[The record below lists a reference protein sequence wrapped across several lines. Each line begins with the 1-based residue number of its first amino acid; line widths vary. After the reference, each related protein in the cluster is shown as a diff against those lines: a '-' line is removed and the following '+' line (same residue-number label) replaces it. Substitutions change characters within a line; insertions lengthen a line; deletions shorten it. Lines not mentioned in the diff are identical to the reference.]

1 MKATF
6 LRLQHFMNDIIST
19 RLKRAAKL
27 FRLKVEFW
35 DDKTLQVHINEEI
48 YKASCELIGLHDK
61 FPILHEISFYPDLK
75 NVLWESS
82 FVESLSPE
90 ERKKYRHAKDL
101 SLDLQLLKEN
111 PFLYDDRLPYFSG
124 IISTIYLTQFIAYLQ
139 SYLFE
144 EKTQNVLINKKS
156 TFEAQFTSSQM
167 EILTSCVNEVKL
179 FTISI
184 TVDVFKNILTCNLSE
199 PLKTRNNRLLVYFFS
214 ALDDRSLI
222 ARNWQS
228 VIDKNRLFLSSGK
241 GKLLKQS
248 DLSTA
253 NSEIKITPPIGSETI
268 DKYFKLLKEYQ

>member
-27 FRLKVEFW
+27 FGLKVEFW
-35 DDKTLQVHINEEI
+35 DDKTLQIHINEEI
-48 YKASCELIGLHDK
+48 YKASCELIALHDE

-90 ERKKYRHAKDL
+90 ERKKYRQAKDL

-124 IISTIYLTQFIAYLQ
+124 IISTIYLTRFIAYLQ
-139 SYLFE
+139 SYLSE
-144 EKTQNVLINKKS
+144 EKRQNVQSEKKN
-156 TFEAQFTSSQM
+156 TFEAQFKSSQM
-167 EILTSCVNEVKL
+167 EVLTSCVNEVKL

-184 TVDVFKNILTCNLSE
+184 TVEVFKNILTCNLSE

-241 GKLLKQS
+241 GKLLRQS

-253 NSEIKITPPIGSETI
+253 NSEIKITPPLGSEII

>member
-6 LRLQHFMNDIIST
+6 LHLQHFMNEIIST

-27 FRLKVEFW
+27 FGLKVEFW
-35 DDKTLQVHINEEI
+35 DDKTLQTHINEEI
-48 YKASCELIGLHDK
+48 YEASCELIALHDA
-61 FPILHEISFYPDLK
+61 FPILHEITSYQDLK

-90 ERKKYRHAKDL
+90 ERKKYQHAKDL
-101 SLDLQLLKEN
+101 SLNSNILKEN
-111 PFLYDDRLPYFSG
+111 PFHYDDRLPYFSG
-124 IISTIYLTQFIAYLQ
+124 IISAIYLTRFIAYLQ
-139 SYLFE
+139 SYLSE
-144 EKTQNVLINKKS
+144 EKTQNIQIEKKS
-156 TFEAQFTSSQM
+156 TFEAQFTPAQM
-167 EILTSCVNEVKL
+167 EVLTSCVNEVKL
-179 FTISI
+179 FTQTI
-184 TVDVFKNILTCNLSE
+184 TVDIFQNILSCNLSE
-199 PLKTRNNRLLVYFFS
+199 SLKTRNNRLLVYFFS

-268 DKYFKLLKEYQ
+268 DKYFKLLKESQ